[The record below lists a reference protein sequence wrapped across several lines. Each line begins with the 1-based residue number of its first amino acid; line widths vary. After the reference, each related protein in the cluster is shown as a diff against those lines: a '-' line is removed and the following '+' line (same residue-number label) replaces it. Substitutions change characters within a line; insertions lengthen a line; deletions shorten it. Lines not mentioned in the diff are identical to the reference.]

1 MPARSSSLAPASSE
15 PLSRVSVCRRAG
27 GSSHKHGGSSPWTG
41 RLLFSPLGQQQEAA
55 LACLAA
61 EQGEVREARLPSRSP
76 VQAQIRRRF
85 SPQKSP
91 FFGLPVHVLPC
102 AGSGSGARMRLLH
115 TNAIDFK
122 GRFRKYTGR
131 LRSGWSGRFS
141 RIRCQEEQP

>member
-27 GSSHKHGGSSPWTG
+27 GSSHKHGGSAPWTG
-41 RLLFSPLGQQQEAA
+41 RLLFSPLGRQQKVA

-61 EQGEVREARLPSRSP
+61 EQGEVREARLPSVALFRLKFGAVSP
-76 VQAQIRRRF
+76 
-85 SPQKSP
+85 PKKSP

-102 AGSGSGARMRLLH
+102 AGSGSGARMRLLR

>member
-85 SPQKSP
+85 SPPKKS
-91 FFGLPVHVLPC
+91 FFRPAGPC
-102 AGSGSGARMRLLH
+102 PAVRWKRLWRQ
-115 TNAIDFK
+115 NAAAAHK
-122 GRFRKYTGR
+122 
-131 LRSGWSGRFS
+131 
-141 RIRCQEEQP
+141 CH